1 MHVFQL
7 SLADDVPGLD
17 ELEVVIDVCEDELQ
31 DSQHCV
37 VPLFLQLNLLSV
49 DVGESDR
56 VHLCFRAEV
65 LCPSQ
70 LGVGFEDKFS
80 LLFELN
86 TISALLVLKLLT
98 GLVGVHGVAH
108 FFLSELDD
116 VVLGQDALFELLPGD
131 LELLFDLMT
140 VLFVVCTLPI

>member
-31 DSQHCV
+31 DPQHCV

-56 VHLCFRAEV
+56 VHLCFCAEV
-65 LCPSQ
+65 LRPSQ
-70 LGVGFEDKFS
+70 LGVGYEDKFS

-108 FFLSELDD
+108 FFMSELDD
-116 VVLGQDALFELLPGD
+116 VVLGQDALFKLLPGD